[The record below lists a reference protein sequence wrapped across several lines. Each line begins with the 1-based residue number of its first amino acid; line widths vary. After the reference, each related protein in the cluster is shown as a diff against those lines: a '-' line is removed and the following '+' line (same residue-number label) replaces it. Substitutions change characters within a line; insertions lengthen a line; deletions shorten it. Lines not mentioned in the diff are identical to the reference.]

1 MLGYI
6 NSYLI
11 IYANFFQQTVQQPF
25 QPRLRPPNS
34 APETSIK
41 PAPSAW
47 IVFPVQCCQTQARNG
62 QIQNSSE
69 INKQMI
75 WHEAPLEVTPG
86 KPKIE
91 DIDNNSVQKSKQ
103 DIKFRERH
111 MAQPGGAHLLTL
123 SDLEVSERNKSS
135 WLWNQT
141 KTILIS

>member
-1 MLGYI
+1 M
-6 NSYLI
+6 I
-11 IYANFFQQTVQQPF
+11 ICFQQTVQQPF

-69 INKQMI
+69 INQKQMI
-75 WHEAPLEVTPG
+75 WHEAPLEVTPE
-86 KPKIE
+86 KPIIE
-91 DIDNNSVQKSKQ
+91 DISNSVQKSKQ

>member
-1 MLGYI
+1 
-6 NSYLI
+6 
-11 IYANFFQQTVQQPF
+11 
-25 QPRLRPPNS
+25 
-34 APETSIK
+34 
-41 PAPSAW
+41 
-47 IVFPVQCCQTQARNG
+47 
-62 QIQNSSE
+62 
-69 INKQMI
+69 MI

-86 KPKIE
+86 RKSEKIEE
-91 DIDNNSVQKSKQ
+91 DIDNNSVQKIKQ

>member
-1 MLGYI
+1 MIKKYNHL
-6 NSYLI
+6 L
-11 IYANFFQQTVQQPF
+11 
-25 QPRLRPPNS
+25 PPNS

-69 INKQMI
+69 INQKQMI

-86 KPKIE
+86 RKSEKIEE

-135 WLWNQT
+135 WLWNQI